1 MDGRA
6 RLLYLLLG
14 AGANCLWGTYA
25 PLSRALQAGEAKVP
39 PIALLLVLSAIA
51 FSTFSIYF
59 LGVKRIG
66 FAWVR
71 KKQVWLMAS
80 LVLVRAISNIVSTG
94 LTAPLY
100 SVLVSLL
107 APFVVA
113 LLSRFWLKD
122 SLPPFTWLA
131 LVLTLGGTLMTLLGG
146 GGDNSQLALTWRD
159 AGGIGLQVVSTV
171 AYATYIVCV
180 KRHRGL
186 GEPVI
191 IVSQSLL
198 VFAVGTPLSFAV
210 GEDWTA
216 WARLSGRDV
225 GLLLFFGVGVFTV
238 GAASQIVAISKLGSA
253 ALVSVFL
260 PLRLVVA
267 IVLSLFIVDDA
278 PLAGALQICGTVLVL
293 ATLAAY
299 LVANRSVAAAERY
312 EKAIVRTA
320 RQCACWAR
328 RRTDGEEEED
338 AEEGEEEE
346 RAAVELAAVAPVA
359 QAMIVETDVA
369 RENTQ

>member
-1 MDGRA
+1 MTEHNTLRLGARPRA
-6 RLLYLLLG
+6 DARVDQRGTESASLLL
-14 AGANCLWGTYA
+14 
-25 PLSRALQAGEAKVP
+25 
-39 PIALLLVLSAIA
+39 LLLLEPALS
-51 FSTFSIYF
+51 
-59 LGVKRIG
+59 
-66 FAWVR
+66 VR
-71 KKQVWLMAS
+71 
-80 LVLVRAISNIVSTG
+80 
-94 LTAPLY
+94 TA
-100 SVLVSLL
+100 
-107 APFVVA
+107 ACCA
-113 LLSRFWLKD
+113 
-122 SLPPFTWLA
+122 
-131 LVLTLGGTLMTLLGG
+131 
-146 GGDNSQLALTWRD
+146 
-159 AGGIGLQVVSTV
+159 
-171 AYATYIVCV
+171 
-180 KRHRGL
+180 
-186 GEPVI
+186 
-191 IVSQSLL
+191 
-198 VFAVGTPLSFAV
+198 
-210 GEDWTA
+210 
-216 WARLSGRDV
+216 
-225 GLLLFFGVGVFTV
+225 
-238 GAASQIVAISKLGSA
+238 SKLGSA

-293 ATLAAY
+293 AMLAAY